1 LTAKQTEFHNKRFAI
16 EGESI
21 KDRESEV
28 ASVITPVARGVP
40 PLRAGQ
46 GHSFFWRRLHSLS
59 GIIPIG
65 AFLLEH
71 FISNAFATNGPHA
84 YADQVR
90 FLTGLPFVTVL
101 EWVGIYIPLLYHS
114 LYGFYIWFRG
124 ESNVRDYPW
133 AGNFM
138 YAAQRW
144 TGAIA
149 FLYMG
154 WHVYTMRIAGTHLLT
169 HPDAAFGKVQTELQV
184 WWAGMFYVIG
194 ITAASWH
201 FAYGLY
207 LFCAKWGITES
218 DRSRRAMGVV
228 STVIAITLIAVGMLT
243 LRAFF
248 NPAWKNTPEKLPAES
263 QVMQSPGQI

>member
-1 LTAKQTEFHNKRFAI
+1 
-16 EGESI
+16 
-21 KDRESEV
+21 
-28 ASVITPVARGVP
+28 VP

-59 GIIPIG
+59 GIVPIG
-65 AFLLEH
+65 AFLVEH
-71 FISNAFATNGPHA
+71 FISNAFATKGPYA

-90 FLTGLPFVTVL
+90 FLTGLPFVPVL

-124 ESNVRDYPW
+124 EANVRDYPW

-138 YAAQRW
+138 YSAQRW

-154 WHVYTMRIAGTHLLT
+154 WHVYTMRFAGTHLLA
-169 HPDAAFGKVQTELQV
+169 HSDAAFGKVQAELANP
-184 WWAGMFYVIG
+184 WALAFYVVG

-201 FAYGLY
+201 FGYGLY
-207 LFCAKWGITES
+207 LFCAKWGITVS
-218 DRSRRAMGVV
+218 DRSRKAMGVV
-228 STVIAITLIAVGMLT
+228 SAVIAVTFIAVGLAT
-243 LRAFF
+243 IWAFVGP
-248 NPAWKNTPEKLPAES
+248 NWPNTPEKLPAATQTAES
-263 QVMQSPGQI
+263 GSQ

>member
-1 LTAKQTEFHNKRFAI
+1 MATVT
-16 EGESI
+16 S
-21 KDRESEV
+21 
-28 ASVITPVARGVP
+28 PVAHGVP
-40 PLRAGQ
+40 PIRAGQ
-46 GHSFFWRRLHSLS
+46 GTSFFWRRLHSLT
-59 GIIPIG
+59 GIIPVG

-71 FISNAFATNGPHA
+71 FISNAFATRGPQA
-84 YADQVR
+84 YGDQVK

-144 TGAIA
+144 TGALA

-154 WHVYTMRIAGTHLLT
+154 WHIYTMRIAGPIHLMT
-169 HPDAAFGKVQTELQV
+169 DPQAGFVKVQAELQH

-207 LFCAKWGITES
+207 LFCAKWGITVSE
-218 DRSRRAMGVV
+218 RSRKWFGRVCV
-228 STVIAITLIAVGMLT
+228 VIALTLIAVGMAT
-243 LRAFF
+243 MTAFF
-248 NPAWKNTPEKLPAES
+248 RPQWRDEWKKPRVEPTAT
-263 QVMQSPGQI
+263 QSPGQK